1 MESVSAPDLV
11 LSGFYNVRVLVN
23 LNFRTIRLS
32 DVMTWLPLGR
42 SKQSSSSYTQSLM
55 EPYGM
60 YTIHRERILGSKL
73 TCPMNRRTH
82 PEKKWSFKA
91 PMSLNSGKSRLVW
104 WVEVDATLGMGGQKC
119 RQGRHASHW
128 CRTNSS
134 SLLNTEFF

>member
-1 MESVSAPDLV
+1 MESDNSIIGRHDLV
-11 LSGFYNVRVLVN
+11 AT
-23 LNFRTIRLS
+23 RT
-32 DVMTWLPLGR
+32 VKTV
-42 SKQSSSSYTQSLM
+42 QQFVHT
-55 EPYGM
+55 EPDGAV
-60 YTIHRERILGSKL
+60 
-73 TCPMNRRTH
+73 RRTH